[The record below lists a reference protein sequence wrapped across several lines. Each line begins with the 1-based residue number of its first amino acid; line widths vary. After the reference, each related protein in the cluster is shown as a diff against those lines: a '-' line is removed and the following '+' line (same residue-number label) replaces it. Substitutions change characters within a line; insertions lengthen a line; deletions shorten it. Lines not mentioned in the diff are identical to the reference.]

1 MQCPFKNHLY
11 VINKKRLAQ
20 DLRWLDRKKIINL
33 RNQIAIHGTERLDK
47 IADEMTKSKEWVF
60 FNRKPSDSKY
70 KLQKQLYQ
78 MGYFDFFETGCGK
91 CEVCRTQKSKQW
103 ATKAECEGRCWK
115 NKTFITLTYN
125 SENLPKDRKLD
136 RKHIQKF
143 WKRLRYHTY
152 KHTKKEPF
160 GRFEELEMEE
170 IPQNELRDMFDR
182 NYQRKN
188 KKPIRYI
195 NCGEYGPK
203 TKRPHY
209 HAVIYNFKPDD
220 LKRYARDRRG
230 YWLYTS
236 KKLEEIWGKGFVI
249 IGNATTDTAAYVAR
263 YCTKKMKRTM
273 EEEQRMKDKKQIE
286 FIGASS
292 WGFIGYYYWIEHSD
306 EIKRNWG
313 VFVNNHKGTHLMA
326 IPKTMEKQWK
336 EENDYEYEEYKQWKE
351 INAKEQW
358 KQILAKT
365 DLSEEEYI
373 KQIWEDR
380 EQKLVK
386 LQREYDEKPTVQ
398 QF

>member
-1 MQCPFKNHLY
+1 MQCPNKKFLY
-11 VINKKRLAQ
+11 VINKKRLAG
-20 DLRWLDRKKIINL
+20 DLRMLDRKRIINL
-33 RNQIAIHGTERLDK
+33 KALTAIHGTQSVTK
-47 IADEMTKSKEWVF
+47 IADLMTKDKEWVYYNRSPKETKHKLHKIF
-60 FNRKPSDSKY
+60 FA
-70 KLQKQLYQ
+70 
-78 MGYFDFFETGCGK
+78 MGYFDFFEVGCGK

-103 ATKAECEGRCWK
+103 AVKAECEGRCWK

-125 SENLPKDRKLD
+125 PENLPKDRKLD

-160 GRFEELEMEE
+160 GRFEGLEMEE
-170 IPQNELRDMFDR
+170 IPENELHEMFDR

-220 LKRYARDRRG
+220 LRRYAKDRRG

-263 YCTKKMKRTM
+263 YCTKKMKRTI
-273 EEEQRMKDKKQIE
+273 EEEQKMKEKKQIE
-286 FIGASS
+286 FIGAST
-292 WGFIGYYYWIEHSD
+292 WGFIGYYYWINHKE

-313 VFVNNHKGTHLMA
+313 VFINSHNGTHLQY
-326 IPKTMEKQWK
+326 IPKVMEKYWK
-336 EENDYEYEEYKQWKE
+336 DEDEKEFDDYKE
-351 INAKEQW
+351 MKAVTMKEQW
-358 KQILAKT
+358 EKVLAKT

-373 KQIWEDR
+373 KQTWENKT
-380 EQKLVK
+380 QKLSK
-386 LQREYDEKPTVQ
+386 LMREYDDKPIVQ
-398 QF
+398 AN